1 MTLWFRDRIKTSQH
15 PFQTEYQV
23 YFQLEE
29 HQLHKNR
36 VQTWEQEINR
46 RKVRKKAQCKLVMN
60 NSLLV
65 EKNLQKVVEEV

>member
-29 HQLHKNR
+29 DKFHKNR

-46 RKVRKKAQCKLVMN
+46 RKDRNKAQCKIVMN